1 MNHVRI
7 ENKQVALFDCGVS
20 DGSGSVCECNL
31 DYAKPKNEYY
41 EDFSFAIPS
50 SPEPAK
56 GKNSLKIYLNNA
68 KVRHNPKVKPT
79 KENCIENKW
88 ENDIVVSKLNSSN
101 HQKHH
106 FKDSNDKG
114 TRNYW
119 FEMHNDSL
127 NINYKDVQ
135 STGN

>member
-1 MNHVRI
+1 MFSFIQVICNQTVKLCTVNTSTRMNHVRI

-56 GKNSLKIYLNNA
+56 GKNSLKIYLNNS
-68 KVRHNPKVKPT
+68 KVRHSPKVKLT
-79 KENCIENKW
+79 KENYIENK
-88 ENDIVVSKLNSSN
+88 
-101 HQKHH
+101 
-106 FKDSNDKG
+106 
-114 TRNYW
+114 
-119 FEMHNDSL
+119 
-127 NINYKDVQ
+127 
-135 STGN
+135 